1 MQDRT
6 LDTRLLA
13 LRDVIVVP
21 REAGTRS
28 DVGAPA
34 TLVALMPCEPA
45 IGEVAVV
52 AWTDSAGGELVEL
65 VRLDDGTRV
74 DDAVALRESLTLLAM
89 VETVEELASFDELG
103 ALDAELRA
111 FTSDDAAEFGDDLS
125 RVRARALVSLA
136 ELRALEPGDG
146 PRMARPQLLD
156 ALGGALRE
164 LERVWEQL
172 EQAAELW
179 SDAHLATHGRDAASV
194 ELVQSFWRILG
205 IARRGPLARPVATAL
220 HEGREAGVAMASA
233 VASSST

>member
-1 MQDRT
+1 MHAPS

-13 LRDVIVVP
+13 LRDVIVAP
-21 REAGTRS
+21 REEDGT
-28 DVGAPA
+28 AA

-52 AWTDSAGGELVEL
+52 AWSDSDGGELVEL
-65 VRLDDGTRV
+65 VRLDDGARV

-111 FTSDDAAEFGDDLS
+111 FGAADDVELGEPLS
-125 RVRARALVSLA
+125 HARTRALDALDQ
-136 ELRALEPGDG
+136 LRALEPGDE

-156 ALGGALRE
+156 ELGGALRE
-164 LERVWEQL
+164 LEKRWEQL

-179 SDAHLATHGRDAASV
+179 SDAWLEQHSRDEASV
-194 ELVQSFWRILG
+194 QLVQSLWRTMSV
-205 IARRGPLARPVATAL
+205 ARRGPLAGKVATAL
-220 HEGREAGVAMASA
+220 HDGREAGVAMAAA
-233 VASSST
+233 VAGTQQG